1 VPELPDATAL
11 LEDLRSGALSPLEAL
26 DAALERIA
34 RIDPAVNAFRLVDA
48 DRAREAAAR
57 SQARWSRG

>member
-1 VPELPDATAL
+1 MPGIPDATAL
-11 LEDLRSGALSPLEAL
+11 LEDFGSGALSPLEVL

-34 RIDPAVNAFRLVDA
+34 RTDPAVNAFRLVDA

-57 SQARWSRG
+57 SQARWSRR